1 LSKDAAFGSLSDGFV
16 EDYVR
21 ANMHKLLVAIDG
33 SDHARRALDYALKL
47 AKNSS
52 RIELHIVTVQP
63 EPNVY
68 GEIQVYVTEEHMAQ
82 LQRQHSKDILD
93 PALEAARDAGV
104 AYTSEILIGNTA
116 EKIVKRAEEL
126 GCDGIVIGTQG
137 RGAIGSLL
145 MGSVAIKVVH
155 LTRLPVTLV
164 K

>member
-1 LSKDAAFGSLSDGFV
+1 
-16 EDYVR
+16 
-21 ANMHKLLVAIDG
+21 MHKLLVAIDG
-33 SDHARRALDYALKL
+33 SDHAERALGYALTL
-47 AKNSS
+47 AKENG

-68 GEIQVYVTEEHMAQ
+68 GEIQVYVTEEQMAQ
-82 LQRQHSKDILD
+82 LQKKRSTDILA
-93 PALEAARDAGV
+93 PALEAARRAGV
-104 AYTSEILIGNTA
+104 AHTSEILVGNTA
-116 EKIVKRAEEL
+116 EKIAERAEEF

-155 LTRLPVTLV
+155 LTRLPVILV